1 MRAFD
6 RTVLRTPRLRLRPLE
21 HPDAAAL
28 FAIFADLRVARYLS
42 KPPWTSI
49 EVARERIARDI
60 EAMGA
65 GRYVCLGIQA
75 EGDGRL
81 LGECSL
87 FNFHEQSRRAEL
99 GYTLAFDSWGN
110 GYMTEALSSLLE
122 FGFAELSLHRVEA
135 DVDPRNVASARTL
148 ERLGFKKEGHLR
160 ERWIVAGEVSD
171 SSLYGLLAR
180 DWGARSQRAPQ
191 RGPIAT

>member
-49 EVARERIARDI
+49 EVARERLARDI
-60 EAMGA
+60 EAMRA
-65 GRYVCLGIQA
+65 GRYVCLGILA
-75 EGDGRL
+75 EGDGTL

-99 GYTLAFDSWGN
+99 GYTLAFDCWGN

-180 DWGARSQRAPQ
+180 DWGARSRRAPQ